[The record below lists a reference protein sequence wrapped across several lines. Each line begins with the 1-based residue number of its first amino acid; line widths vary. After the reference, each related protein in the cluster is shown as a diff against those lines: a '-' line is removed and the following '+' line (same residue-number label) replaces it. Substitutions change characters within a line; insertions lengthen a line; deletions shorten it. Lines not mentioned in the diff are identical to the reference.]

1 MGIAFRDPHR
11 NREAW
16 ILIAA
21 RAKKNLKNRIIL
33 LEEAFETKFKLLFRS
48 VERFE
53 QANRGRKFAG
63 SRHSPVFGK
72 TQRSQHD
79 QCRIDRRGGNTQN
92 AQNQQN
98 KHHISTYPK
107 STAAS

>member
-33 LEEAFETKFKLLFRS
+33 LEEAFETELKLLFRA
-48 VERFE
+48 V
-53 QANRGRKFAG
+53 
-63 SRHSPVFGK
+63 
-72 TQRSQHD
+72 QRL
-79 QCRIDRRGGNTQN
+79 
-92 AQNQQN
+92 
-98 KHHISTYPK
+98 
-107 STAAS
+107 